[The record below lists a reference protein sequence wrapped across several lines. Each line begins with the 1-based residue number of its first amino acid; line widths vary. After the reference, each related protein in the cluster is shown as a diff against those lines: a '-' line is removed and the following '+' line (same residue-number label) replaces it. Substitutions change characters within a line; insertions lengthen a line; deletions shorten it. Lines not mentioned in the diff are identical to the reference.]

1 MAEPSEAVVTGLAA
15 EDAERSAGEFFE
27 AFVDGT
33 EVLDLTALPAGE
45 AFDLLFE
52 DDELP

>member
-1 MAEPSEAVVTGLAA
+1 VAEPSDAVVTGLR
-15 EDAERSAGEFFE
+15 EGDAERSAGEFFE

-33 EVLDLTALPAGE
+33 EVLALTELPAGE

-52 DDELP
+52 DD

>member
-1 MAEPSEAVVTGLAA
+1 MVTGLAA
-15 EDAERSAGEFFE
+15 GDAERSAGEFLE

-33 EVLDLTALPAGE
+33 EVIDLTALPAGE